1 MSRQQAEKRQ
11 TLLSSSGWSR
21 ARHPAQSRASAMEP
35 PEANV
40 DFSEVFAMD
49 RIGYNGRSL
58 NFCRVFVAI
67 ISGMASGILGLTGLV
82 GFIAFFATTLLLSV
96 GLYLS
101 VGCDPHPYF
110 KKPNDIWFE
119 GISQAAMSYILFW
132 TLFYDIVHIY

>member
-1 MSRQQAEKRQ
+1 
-11 TLLSSSGWSR
+11 
-21 ARHPAQSRASAMEP
+21 MEP

-40 DFSEVFAMD
+40 DFSEIYAMD
-49 RIGYNGRSL
+49 RIGYNGRQL

-67 ISGMASGILGLTGLV
+67 VSGVASGIMGLTSMV
-82 GFIAFFATTLLLSV
+82 GFLAFFISTMLLSV

-101 VGCDPHPYF
+101 VGGDPRPYF

-132 TLFYDIVHIY
+132 TLFYDVSLSHVSQGSTSDGRAP